1 MNRDTNMHLFCLQWA
16 HWHRTRKLFAPPPPK
31 NLLARLRTP
40 PGLPSSLPDAPC
52 DAELNRWNKAVNSEP
67 MTDKKMAFIC
77 FYIWN
82 LRVSDLMDH
91 YDLSRD
97 TIRDRIRYFRDQ
109 RVLRAYSALQ
119 CGRYVD
125 SHVIRLSDFRKDVAT
140 HQLRAPDGRFASAAH
155 ASPHIAPKRA

>member
-52 DAELNRWNKAVNSEP
+52 DAELNRWNQAVNSEP
-67 MTDKKMAFIC
+67 MTDRKMAFIC

-82 LRVSDLMDH
+82 LRVTDLMDH

-97 TIRDRIRYFRDQ
+97 TIRDRIRYFRER
-109 RVLRAYSALQ
+109 RVLRAYSALV

-125 SHVIRLSDFRKDVAT
+125 TPVILLSDFRKGAAT
-140 HQLRAPDGRFASAAH
+140 QQLRAPDGRFASAAQ
-155 ASPHIAPKRA
+155 ARPQIAPKTA